1 MKGNGLERAGI
12 SLAAS
17 AILILFLGSL
27 QSIPAEPFRALADA
41 PAAWNTFAGELRSN
55 AEALLRSD
63 DEGARRFQGSLEK
76 WRASA
81 ADETPQSITVSM
93 WVGVDGRI
101 ERVAFA
107 ALSDAGT
114 DADLKTLLARVA
126 AGTPPPGML
135 QPVRLKLRLAAG
147 G

>member
-1 MKGNGLERAGI
+1 MKGNGPQRAGI

-17 AILILFLGSL
+17 AILILFVASL
-27 QSIPAEPFRALADA
+27 QSIPAEPFRAPADA

-93 WVGVDGRI
+93 WVAADGRI
-101 ERVAFA
+101 ERVAFP
-107 ALSDAGT
+107 ALSDAPT
-114 DADLKTLLARVA
+114 DADLKTLLARVS

>member
-1 MKGNGLERAGI
+1 MKGNGLGRSGI
-12 SLAAS
+12 PLVAS
-17 AILILFLGSL
+17 AVIMLLLASPA
-27 QSIPAEPFRALADA
+27 SIKAEPFRAPADA
-41 PAAWNTFAGELRSN
+41 PAAWITFAGELRSK

-63 DEGARRFQGSLEK
+63 DEVARRFQGSLEK

-81 ADETPQSITVSM
+81 PDETPQSIAVGM
-93 WVGVDGRI
+93 WVGADGRV

-107 ALSDAGT
+107 ALSDAAT
-114 DADLKTLLARVA
+114 DADLKTLLGRVS